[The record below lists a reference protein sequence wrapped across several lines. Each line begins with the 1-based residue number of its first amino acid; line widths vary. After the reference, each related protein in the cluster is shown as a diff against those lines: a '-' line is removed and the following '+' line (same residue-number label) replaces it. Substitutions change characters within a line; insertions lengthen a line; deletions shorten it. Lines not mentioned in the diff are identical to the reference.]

1 MTDAGLFDG
10 HSVQVYLVRQEVEV
24 RDCGFGLVMMVG
36 DVDVDVDVE
45 VDVDFEVDVDVDALL
60 VC

>member
-1 MTDAGLFDG
+1 M
-10 HSVQVYLVRQEVEV
+10 RQEVEV

-36 DVDVDVDVE
+36 DVDVEVDVE